1 MYETLTRNSA
11 AICHTGQRGGPLALW
26 RDREEAYRVPAAPP
40 TSSLQD
46 PRVLAFLLVWFGVNL
61 LFGLVSVSQSSMLMA
76 LTLPSARR
84 STATSSCSVT
94 SITLLA
100 PRGAARDARHARLQR

>member
-26 RDREEAYRVPAAPP
+26 RDREEAYRVPAAPL

-61 LFGLVSVSQSSMLMA
+61 LFGLVSVSQNSMLMA

-84 STATSSCSVT
+84 STASCSVT
-94 SITLLA
+94 
-100 PRGAARDARHARLQR
+100 